1 MEKWVVSIFLKKYAK
16 RLILILIA
24 WVAGH
29 NLDQFGVTLDEEKLS
44 LAIWS
49 GLELLRNW
57 FKVRWGV
64 KFL

>member
-57 FKVRWGV
+57 LKVRWGV